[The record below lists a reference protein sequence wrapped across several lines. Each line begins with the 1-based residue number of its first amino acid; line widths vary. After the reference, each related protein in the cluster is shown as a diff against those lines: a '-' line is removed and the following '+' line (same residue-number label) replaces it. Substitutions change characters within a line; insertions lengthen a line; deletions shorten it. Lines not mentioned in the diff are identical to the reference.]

1 MALDLSPPDDLV
13 APTADGPPDDLVS
26 PPDDLVAPAAAN
38 GPPDD
43 LVSPPDDLTAPEASA
58 PVRPRPA
65 YPLGAAETFEFGL
78 MAPPVR
84 KSEIERF
91 QDQLSGLESPLD
103 DWSPA
108 TPRVKPPP
116 PATFLGQMAR
126 PYSELWKGLRAGTY
140 DVGAIGA
147 GFGEVASN
155 VLDWKGGEDAF
166 RSLWERFSRETQG
179 VQETMRAPQLA
190 DIEDM
195 TSFVDWLAGSTGRGA
210 PQLGGS
216 VLAYMAGG
224 LPGMALFSYG
234 MGASQ
239 AAGSIKKEGMSLD
252 DPVYLPLG
260 LKISAGELSALTGV
274 PLAAIEFM
282 GGPERFMPALFG
294 RLAEPLVRNTLVKI
308 GAAGLKAAGVEGT
321 EEILQQWVSDGV
333 ARAASGGP
341 FDAQWFKETTIE
353 GLKQAAAIAPSAA
366 LFGAGAQA
374 MAPRAGPADAT
385 PPAGKELFTGEDVIG
400 RDPEADLEAMA
411 RGRPMPPSPEI
422 LAPEAAKPPAETPVL
437 PPAPQDVPAHPPQQA
452 VQPQLAPEAPAATPT
467 PQEAPQQAAQ
477 PPVEQPPADL
487 VAPPES
493 TVPMPP
499 PIETRPIK
507 QAEAV
512 TSAGRRVPVE
522 YALVEADALIPSNL
536 ADLRPNPA
544 YPADLQPRDRT
555 RISSELQITR
565 ILNPERFQPDML
577 GETPDAANGA
587 PVVGEEGFVES
598 GNMRA
603 IALRRAYAE
612 NGAVAR
618 KYREWLTRQGY
629 PAEGMRAPVLV
640 RVNRGKLSMTERAA
654 FAIEANK
661 PAILQMSPQE
671 RAGADARL
679 LSDDVLGLAMSGDL
693 TLASNRPFLSAILK
707 NITTPDELAGLLTSD
722 GQVSTEGLARARNAL
737 LARAYGAP
745 DIVGTLTENP
755 DSNIRMIGTALTE
768 AAPFWA
774 RMRAAAERG
783 NIPAEYD
790 LTDNLMEAV
799 RLIGRA
805 RSEEVS
811 ITDLLAQADA
821 FSGQVSPTTESML
834 RWMLKGKSLKGRIG
848 APKMADALSYFAQE
862 AMKATT
868 GADLLGQRPEGR
880 LPELMER
887 ARVKAQG
894 APEGEQLT
902 LAPPMAQ
909 PRRAEGVGPRPGE
922 GGEQVRGSGDQGRG
936 QPAHGGR
943 EQGAAV
949 QAEGVE
955 PASTAP
961 AAEPSAR
968 EAPATEIPGKL
979 GELTRVVAT
988 DAGDVTVTF
997 PDAMHAELYD
1007 IGRILLGREKADK
1020 TGLRAREKRL
1030 FQQFD
1035 PWMVDYWRNLK
1046 DLRITAE
1053 RYVESIEG
1061 LADSGNRI
1069 AAGKIIRERAAGQP
1083 KFSRRPADEES
1094 FSVRRDQRESQV
1106 FFSALTRAIE
1116 NAKQPKAPAAQ
1127 WKGILAKMP
1136 GIKAE
1141 EIEWSGVNQ
1150 WLDEQTGSVSREDL
1164 AAFLRENEV
1173 QVQEVMRGEVSR
1185 QDQIAVKYRVATA
1198 EGAVMNQALAEGF
1211 TEKGARDYTL
1221 NVASG
1226 DASEDRRFP
1235 ISAKMRPL
1243 VDELRASYEA
1253 RNAVMNAS
1261 ARFDSHVLPGG
1272 ENYRE
1277 LLLVWPQKT
1286 LLAPDIQT
1294 VEGAKLFILEAT
1306 GTLPELVGDD
1316 AVLDM
1321 AESLWRQRFPA
1332 EAGQFVGGHF
1342 DEPNVLAHVRFNERT
1357 DAAGRRVLFIE
1368 EIQSDWHQRGRRK
1381 GYGARPGMVPDAPF
1395 KQSWHE
1401 LAFKRA
1407 LRWATENGFDAVA
1420 WTLGQQQIER
1430 YDLSKQVEAISATR
1444 RDDGTFDVGAK
1455 PKGATGFEAIAGRVK
1470 AAQLAD
1476 HVGKDLAEKIVNQ
1489 VERDGVYSGVD
1500 LRVGGE
1506 GMKAFY
1512 DRILVNFANKYGKTW
1527 GARVGEAE
1535 IDVPSVPYGPFRD
1548 TDPVGLT
1555 RVHALP
1561 ITQSMRDSVMQGQPL
1576 FAAMRDRPTAR
1587 FSAEADAIARD
1598 LNARLDQL
1606 GLAEAVKLRVVK
1618 MIRSSAGRAMP
1629 ENQGRYFRRMIE
1641 VALDA
1646 ESARWTLDHE
1656 AVHTL
1661 RDMSLIRPSEWNTL
1675 RRAAEADAE
1684 RMADIRRRYAQMGLT
1699 DDQLVE
1705 EAVADMFADW
1715 AEGRMQ
1721 ARGFVRTAFERVKAF
1736 LQALGNALIGRGFN
1750 SPDMIFE
1757 RIERGEVGRR
1767 AMSPDEAAESDL
1779 TEDRFARR
1787 RMDEPKVNL
1796 DARAA
1801 GTEGGDDGE
1810 GGPPRP
1816 PQGPGDGAPP
1826 PGTPDSA
1833 GNRRAT
1839 AQGWIARGQPLDR
1852 AMRMPF
1858 DWFGGI
1864 NARGEWQPGGKMFQK
1879 AANALVTAKFSD
1891 DGRFRFL
1898 NPMLESA
1905 RRGLIDR
1912 YGLDPEYVHLERGRT
1927 QHERELAQKGLD
1939 VLNRL
1944 KDAGVKAAEAE
1955 VLHKM
1960 LTGQEVSAGDMGR
1973 LAAPIRMAID
1983 EMGAEAVSLG
1993 LVSPESYERN
2003 RGAYLHRVYQKHE
2016 VEQPALSRWFS
2027 RYMTSKRKKLIGD
2040 EMKARGIFYDVDL
2053 KRLMKDVP
2061 GYLEARRGKPVKGE
2075 RFRVLDKLSGQ
2086 DSFEGID
2093 AGPAKIERRVF
2104 LPADQDVPARF
2115 RDFTDRGVWEVRQI
2129 KGDTLVLWRDYT
2141 PEERQRGGE
2150 ITDARYTIGKTFMLL
2165 SHDLATGR
2173 FYKDISENA
2182 DWSQGTPPSGRWVDA
2197 ADFRRLWE
2205 DPTVEW
2211 VRVPDTA
2218 IPDTGGKKRWGAL
2231 AGRWVRSE
2239 IWRDLN
2245 ELDLM
2250 QNPNTWAR
2258 LLRIWKTNKTAR
2270 SPVTHAN
2277 NILSNFMLMDMA
2289 DIRLQDFVRGVR
2301 SYIREDADF
2310 QEARDHGAFGADI
2323 ITQEIKRGVLEPVL
2337 REIQEQAA
2345 GVGKNPVRARFG
2357 VLQKVAEAIWS
2368 KAMAIDQGLVR
2379 AYQMEDELFR
2389 MGLYLRRRDQGD
2401 AAEDAALEA
2410 RQQFIDYDIRAP
2422 WVNAARRSVL
2432 PFIAYTYRAAP
2443 MIART
2448 VAVRPWKVAKFFLI
2462 AQAMNMIAYMMEP
2475 GDEDEERRV
2484 MREADQ
2490 GYTWIQTPRMMRM
2503 PYRDANG
2510 NPVFLDIRR
2519 WIPGGDIFDFNQ
2531 NHGMFEL
2538 PAPLQWGGPLMLAF
2552 ELALNKSAFTGEPIH
2567 NEMTDD
2573 FWDRM
2578 AARGDY
2584 IYKAWMPSAA
2594 WVPGSWYWDKIGL
2607 SLKGAVDSA
2616 GRPYSLPE
2624 AVASSFGI
2632 KLKPQD
2638 VEENASWRSREFD
2651 KQRRA
2656 LAAEQRRYRR
2666 LLNRGILSESAFDDA
2681 MKSLDRK
2688 RDRLDEKES
2697 KVFPKK

>member
-13 APTADGPPDDLVS
+13 APTTD
-26 PPDDLVAPAAAN
+26 

-452 VQPQLAPEAPAATPT
+452 VQPQLAPEAPAATPS

-487 VAPPES
+487 VAPPEL
-493 TVPMPP
+493 PAAPPLP

-707 NITTPDELAGLLTSD
+707 NITTPDELAGLLTGD

-774 RMRAAAERG
+774 QMRTAAERG

-834 RWMLKGKSLKGRIG
+834 RWMLKGKNLKGRIG

-862 AMKATT
+862 AMKATA

-880 LPELMER
+880 LPELMEK

-902 LAPPMAQ
+902 LTPPMAQ
-909 PRRAEGVGPRPGE
+909 PGRAEGVGPRPGE

-936 QPAHGGR
+936 QPARGGR

-997 PDAMHAELYD
+997 PDQMHTELYD

-1053 RYVESIEG
+1053 RYVES
-1061 LADSGNRI
+1061 
-1069 AAGKIIRERAAGQP
+1069 
-1083 KFSRRPADEES
+1083 
-1094 FSVRRDQRESQV
+1094 
-1106 FFSALTRAIE
+1106 T
-1116 NAKQPKAPAAQ
+1116 
-1127 WKGILAKMP
+1127 
-1136 GIKAE
+1136 
-1141 EIEWSGVNQ
+1141 
-1150 WLDEQTGSVSREDL
+1150 EDL
-1164 AAFLRENEV
+1164 AETGRRYRGQTSQDADLMIEPDLVAEYWKARSEGRGMREPAAEP
-1173 QVQEVMRGEVSR
+1173 
-1185 QDQIAVKYRVATA
+1185 YRPATA
-1198 EGAVMNQALAEGF
+1198 DFPVDATGDVVVGDTIRFQEGVFGGSFRKPTFVGNRTIEAEVVRDSYGADKQQHTFTLRVLRSEGAE
-1211 TEKGARDYTL
+1211 
-1221 NVASG
+1221 
-1226 DASEDRRFP
+1226 P
-1235 ISAKMRPL
+1235 
-1243 VDELRASYEA
+1243 
-1253 RNAVMNAS
+1253 
-1261 ARFDSHVLPGG
+1261 
-1272 ENYRE
+1272 
-1277 LLLVWPQKT
+1277 
-1286 LLAPDIQT
+1286 LAP
-1294 VEGAKLFILEAT
+1294 
-1306 GTLPELVGDD
+1306 GT
-1316 AVLDM
+1316 
-1321 AESLWRQRFPA
+1321 
-1332 EAGQFVGGHF
+1332 
-1342 DEPNVLAHVRFNERT
+1342 T
-1357 DAAGRRVLFIE
+1357 T
-1368 EIQSDWHQRGRRK
+1368 RRK
-1381 GYGARPGMVPDAPF
+1381 GRNVYRNGTQRQRWADETAREGARTEKHGRGDAARTARAQRREEGLPYQP
-1395 KQSWHE
+1395 KV
-1401 LAFKRA
+1401 LRRDRKGRPLKRA
-1407 LRWATENGFDAVA
+1407 PAPTPE
-1420 WTLGQQQIER
+1420 Q
-1430 YDLSKQVEAISATR
+1430 
-1444 RDDGTFDVGAK
+1444 
-1455 PKGATGFEAIAGRVK
+1455 
-1470 AAQLAD
+1470 
-1476 HVGKDLAEKIVNQ
+1476 
-1489 VERDGVYSGVD
+1489 
-1500 LRVGGE
+1500 
-1506 GMKAFY
+1506 
-1512 DRILVNFANKYGKTW
+1512 
-1527 GARVGEAE
+1527 
-1535 IDVPSVPYGPFRD
+1535 
-1548 TDPVGLT
+1548 TD
-1555 RVHALP
+1555 
-1561 ITQSMRDSVMQGQPL
+1561 
-1576 FAAMRDRPTAR
+1576 
-1587 FSAEADAIARD
+1587 
-1598 LNARLDQL
+1598 
-1606 GLAEAVKLRVVK
+1606 
-1618 MIRSSAGRAMP
+1618 
-1629 ENQGRYFRRMIE
+1629 
-1641 VALDA
+1641 
-1646 ESARWTLDHE
+1646 
-1656 AVHTL
+1656 
-1661 RDMSLIRPSEWNTL
+1661 
-1675 RRAAEADAE
+1675 
-1684 RMADIRRRYAQMGLT
+1684 
-1699 DDQLVE
+1699 
-1705 EAVADMFADW
+1705 
-1715 AEGRMQ
+1715 
-1721 ARGFVRTAFERVKAF
+1721 
-1736 LQALGNALIGRGFN
+1736 
-1750 SPDMIFE
+1750 
-1757 RIERGEVGRR
+1757 RIERAITDR
-1767 AMSPDEAAESDL
+1767 AHEMV
-1779 TEDRFARR
+1779 
-1787 RMDEPKVNL
+1787 EPKINL

-2016 VEQPALSRWFS
+2016 AEQPALSRWFS

-2104 LPADQDVPARF
+2104 LPADQDVPEQF

-2141 PEERQRGGE
+2141 PEERRRGGE

-2250 QNPNTWAR
+2250 QNPNTWTR
-2258 LLRIWKTNKTAR
+2258 LLRIWKTNRTAR

-2607 SLKGAVDSA
+2607 SLKGAMDSA

-2697 KVFPKK
+2697 KVFTKN